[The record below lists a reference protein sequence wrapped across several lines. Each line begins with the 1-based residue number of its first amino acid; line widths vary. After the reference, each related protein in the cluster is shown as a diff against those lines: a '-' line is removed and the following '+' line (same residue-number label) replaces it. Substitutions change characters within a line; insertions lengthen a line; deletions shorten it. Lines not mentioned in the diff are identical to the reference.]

1 MNILSSYDGI
11 INYGIIFLFECAV
24 LLLYLLFKLISTKN
38 DKSKCNKLYKR
49 SIIIFILGIAVFFSS
64 TLYSFITI
72 SDFNKNTFTTYTD
85 YEINNY
91 NIKIDVLENSKIIVK
106 ERFQVDFK
114 NTTDK
119 SIYKYIPEY
128 VSDNN
133 KLNIRKINI
142 KNIKTN
148 TKYKIIKDRDSGK
161 KLIKIDN
168 NSQDNN
174 YELEYT
180 YYLNN
185 KYKNYN
191 KFDCFIFDYFSNGS
205 ISNGESISINMPKE
219 FNKNNI
225 MLNKNINYYIE
236 DNTIYTKLDKNNVN
250 NINNNLIL
258 SINLPRNYFKDNINM
273 YSIFTFIII
282 LFLIIEILFVIYL
295 FLKSILIRS
304 DNNSTNINDKLS
316 PIEIFYLYN
325 NYNNYNKR
333 DFYITLLLSLLSKNI
348 IKLNR
353 RDNDLYVF
361 KVNKYFD
368 LDSYI
373 NREVKVIKLKEFK
386 CNLANLYNFS
396 FYKEYLNDFSNG
408 KNEIIIRDKIDDFY
422 RYTKYFVDNG
432 YIKIVS
438 DSIDSYDKEELNK
451 LILKRDSI
459 NNSIDSL
466 MNEYE
471 LKFYEKF
478 FEGIDEKRIYHDQF
492 YDLSISD
499 TVDLLIKKYNKDVLY
514 DLGCFKCLY
523 IISFLYFIISILFI
537 FNFNMLFGINN
548 YLYYTYL
555 ISYIYMIIIPII
567 SLLINKKNS
576 YYKNILFNFKSLK
589 EKVKNSDISTCNNDL
604 VLAYVFSK
612 DFKIINN
619 CDETKD
625 LVNF

>member
-1 MNILSSYDGI
+1 MNLLSSYDGI
-11 INYGIIFLFECAV
+11 INYGIIFLFECAA
-24 LLLYLLFKLISTKN
+24 LFLYLLFKLISTKN
-38 DKSKCNKLYKR
+38 DKSKCNKLYKG
-49 SIIIFILGIAVFFSS
+49 SIILFILGISIFFSS
-64 TLYSFITI
+64 ALYSFITI
-72 SDFNKNTFTTYTD
+72 SDSDKNTFMTYND

-133 KLNIRKINI
+133 KLNIRRINI
-142 KNIKTN
+142 ENIKTN
-148 TKYKIIKDRDSGK
+148 TKYKIIKDKDSGK

-225 MLNKNINYYIE
+225 MLNKNINYFIE
-236 DNTIYTKLDKNNVN
+236 DNTIYTKLDKN

-258 SINLPRNYFKDNINM
+258 SINLPRNYFKDNINI

-304 DNNSTNINDKLS
+304 DNNSNTNINDKLS
-316 PIEIFYLYN
+316 PIEIFYL
-325 NYNNYNKR
+325 YNNYNKR

-353 RDNDLYVF
+353 RDDGLYVS

-386 CNLANLYNFS
+386 WNLANLY
-396 FYKEYLNDFSNG
+396 Y
-408 KNEIIIRDKIDDFY
+408 
-422 RYTKYFVDNG
+422 
-432 YIKIVS
+432 
-438 DSIDSYDKEELNK
+438 
-451 LILKRDSI
+451 LILKR
-459 NNSIDSL
+459 
-466 MNEYE
+466 
-471 LKFYEKF
+471 
-478 FEGIDEKRIYHDQF
+478 
-492 YDLSISD
+492 
-499 TVDLLIKKYNKDVLY
+499 
-514 DLGCFKCLY
+514 
-523 IISFLYFIISILFI
+523 
-537 FNFNMLFGINN
+537 
-548 YLYYTYL
+548 
-555 ISYIYMIIIPII
+555 
-567 SLLINKKNS
+567 
-576 YYKNILFNFKSLK
+576 
-589 EKVKNSDISTCNNDL
+589 
-604 VLAYVFSK
+604 
-612 DFKIINN
+612 
-619 CDETKD
+619 
-625 LVNF
+625 

>member
-11 INYGIIFLFECAV
+11 INYGIIFLFECAA
-24 LLLYLLFKLISTKN
+24 LFLYLLFKLISTKN

-49 SIIIFILGIAVFFSS
+49 SIILFILGIAIFFSS
-64 TLYSFITI
+64 ALYSFITI
-72 SDFNKNTFTTYTD
+72 SDSDKNTFMTYND
-85 YEINNY
+85 YEVNNY

-106 ERFQVDFK
+106 EHFQVDFK

-133 KLNIRKINI
+133 KLNIRRINI
-142 KNIKTN
+142 ENIKTN
-148 TKYKIIKDRDSGK
+148 TKYKIIKDKDSGK

-225 MLNKNINYYIE
+225 MLNKNINYFIE
-236 DNTIYTKLDKNNVN
+236 DNTIYTKLDKN
-250 NINNNLIL
+250 
-258 SINLPRNYFKDNINM
+258 NINM

-295 FLKSILIRS
+295 FLKSILIKS
-304 DNNSTNINDKLS
+304 DNNSNTNINDKLS
-316 PIEIFYLYN
+316 PIEIFYL
-325 NYNNYNKR
+325 YNNYNKR

-353 RDNDLYVF
+353 RDDGLYVS

-386 CNLANLYNFS
+386 CNLANLYYYFS

-422 RYTKYFVDNG
+422 RCTKYFVDNG

-471 LKFYEKF
+471 LKFYENF
-478 FEGIDEKRIYHDQF
+478 FWGIDEKRIYHDQF

-548 YLYYTYL
+548 CLYYTYL

-576 YYKNILFNFKSLK
+576 HYKNILFNFKK
-589 EKVKNSDISTCNNDL
+589 IKNRIKNSNISTCNNDL

-625 LVNF
+625 LVKF